1 MLNNFYPIGSVIVFI
16 IPLIIFLFYNISPSK
31 IFLGNAGSYL
41 IGMLIAILIFKSTL
55 LFNNTNNIN
64 YIFSIAILLT
74 VFIGDASYTL
84 ISRFFYKLKIS
95 KNILVSL
102 KHITT
107 PHNLHNYQILA
118 KKYQNHNKINLY
130 LMLYNIFWCFPLALL
145 NQKFSDLSLFFILL
159 SYIPYIIFC
168 NINNAGK
175 E

>member
-1 MLNNFYPIGSVIVFI
+1 
-16 IPLIIFLFYNISPSK
+16 
-31 IFLGNAGSYL
+31 
-41 IGMLIAILIFKSTL
+41 MLISILIFKSTL
-55 LFNNTNNIN
+55 LFNNEN
-64 YIFSIAILLT
+64 YISHIFSILILLT
-74 VFIGDASYTL
+74 IFIGDASYTL
-84 ISRFFYKLKIS
+84 LARFFYKFKLS

-118 KKYQNHNKINLY
+118 KKYHNHNKVNLY

-145 NQKFSDLSLFFILL
+145 NQTFNDLGIFFILL
-159 SYIPYIIFC
+159 SYTPYIIFC